1 MEVEVRVMSQADIPS
16 AMRMTLDTGWN
27 QTEADW
33 QRLLAASP
41 DGCFVAVLGG
51 LIIGTV
57 TTITY
62 EKTLSWIGMVLVEQR
77 YRRQGIGTTL
87 LVKAIEYLE
96 RRGIPCMK
104 LDATPAGKPLYE
116 TLGFREEYEIER
128 WSLKRTRLQNSLR
141 RSSPN
146 IDSVLSLDRTV
157 FGADRSDL
165 LASLFDAAPYFTLIA
180 SRNAAIE
187 GYTFGRRG
195 SLADHLGPW
204 IAKNDRTAS
213 TLLRD
218 FLKMSDRELL
228 FVDCVTSTPWAR
240 TIVKSGGFTFSRGL
254 TRMYRG
260 RNHSAGQLHLVGAI
274 LGPEFG

>member
-16 AMRMTLDTGWN
+16 AMRMTIEAGWN

-51 LIIGTV
+51 SVVGTV

-116 TLGFREEYEIER
+116 TLGFREDYEIER
-128 WSLKRTRLQNSLR
+128 WSLKRTGLQNSSR

-146 IDSVLSLDRTV
+146 IDSLLSLDRTV
-157 FGADRSDL
+157 FGADRSNL
-165 LASLFDAAPYFTLIA
+165 LASLFDAAPHFTRIA
-180 SRNAAIE
+180 GRNAAIE

-204 IAKNDRTAS
+204 IARNERAAS
-213 TLLRD
+213 TLLHG
-218 FLKMSDRELL
+218 FLETSDRELL

-260 RNHSAGQLHLVGAI
+260 RNHNAGQLQLVGAI